1 MKGRR
6 VVGLALPL
14 ALTCERERWDQTRP
28 NLLLGEVVL
37 VLVVE
42 KEEENKRVEWR
53 GRRRHT
59 RILSGFR
66 RWVAVVAAAFWVEE
80 KEIERE
86 THRPIDEEE
95 EEESNLL

>member
-1 MKGRR
+1 MLCFQVLWWARKIPGGVGSLKERR
-6 VVGLALPL
+6 AVAL
-14 ALTCERERWDQTRP
+14 ALTCERERWEQTRP

-42 KEEENKRVEWR
+42 EEENKRVEWR

-66 RWVAVVAAAFWVEE
+66 RWVAVV
-80 KEIERE
+80 
-86 THRPIDEEE
+86 
-95 EEESNLL
+95 

>member
-1 MKGRR
+1 MLCFQVLWWARKIPSGVGSLKERR
-6 VVGLALPL
+6 VVAL
-14 ALTCERERWDQTRP
+14 ALTCERERWEQTRP

-42 KEEENKRVEWR
+42 EEENKRVEWR

-66 RWVAVVAAAFWVEE
+66 GWVAVV
-80 KEIERE
+80 
-86 THRPIDEEE
+86 
-95 EEESNLL
+95 

>member
-1 MKGRR
+1 MLCFQVLWWAKKIPGGVGSLKERR
-6 VVGLALPL
+6 VVAL
-14 ALTCERERWDQTRP
+14 ALTCERERWEQTRP

-66 RWVAVVAAAFWVEE
+66 RWVAVV
-80 KEIERE
+80 
-86 THRPIDEEE
+86 
-95 EEESNLL
+95 